1 MVQTLALNQVSFG
14 FPLFVKSFSLFV
26 LANRAISLITIFF
39 VKGMSILAMSFS
51 SVKRADTPRIVK
63 RVFSRGHQSQV
74 RRVHAVSMT
83 AKMVDEHTIRY
94 RTDSHKICDT
104 MSTPVSLFEVKTSI
118 AVLVQRRLPKIAT
131 VLSVG
136 NNIFT
141 SKPLFFRISYI
152 HVPIVPCLTLRG
164 NI

>member
-1 MVQTLALNQVSFG
+1 MVQTLALNQISFG
-14 FPLFVKSFSLFV
+14 FPLLVKSSSLFV
-26 LANRAISLITIFF
+26 LANRTISLIAVLF
-39 VKGMSILAMSFS
+39 VKGVSVLAMSFS
-51 SVKRADTPRIVK
+51 GIKGADTLRVVK
-63 RVFSRGHQSQV
+63 RVFSWGHQSQV
-74 RRVHAVSMT
+74 RGLHAISVLTEMVDVHAV
-83 AKMVDEHTIRY
+83 RY
-94 RTDSHKICDT
+94 RSDGHKICDT
-104 MSTPVSLFEVKTSI
+104 MSAPVSLFEVKTSI
-118 AVLVQRRLPKIAT
+118 AVLVQRRLPKIAA

>member
-1 MVQTLALNQVSFG
+1 MVQALTLNQISFG
-14 FPLFVKSFSLFV
+14 FPFFAKSFFLFFI
-26 LANRAISLITIFF
+26 ANRAISLVAILS
-39 VKGMSILAMSFS
+39 VKGVSILAMGFS
-51 SVKRADTPRIVK
+51 SIKRTNAARVVE

-83 AKMVDEHTIRY
+83 AKMVNEQTVRY

-104 MSTPVSLFEVKTSI
+104 MSAPVSLFEVKTSI
-118 AVLVQRRLPKIAT
+118 PVFVQRRLPKIAT
-131 VLSVG
+131 ILSVG

-152 HVPIVPCLTLRG
+152 HVPIVPCLTLRV

>member
-1 MVQTLALNQVSFG
+1 MVQTLALNQISFG
-14 FPLFVKSFSLFV
+14 FPFFAESFFLFFI
-26 LANRAISLITIFF
+26 ANRAISLVAILF
-39 VKGMSILAMSFS
+39 VKGMSILAMGFS
-51 SVKRADTPRIVK
+51 SIKRTNAARVVK

-74 RRVHAVSMT
+74 RRVHAVSMPT
-83 AKMVDEHTIRY
+83 DMVDVHAVRY
-94 RTDSHKICDT
+94 RSDGHKIGDT
-104 MSTPVSLFEVKTSI
+104 MSTPVSLFEVKTFI
-118 AVLVQRRLPKIAT
+118 AVLVQRRLPKIAAI
-131 VLSVG
+131 LSVS